1 MLFVRGCKLRAPLYS
16 LEVSSSDLGFGHLP
30 NEESP
35 QKKYPY
41 AFTCHGL
48 MVSSVSRVCQ
58 CFWCLFKELT
68 NLTLALCLI
77 VVKELHLHRREPTNH
92 GNNSMIIKLYHGR
105 RGFDLMGTSIQL
117 LRYIIYLSF

>member
-16 LEVSSSDLGFGHLP
+16 LEVSSSDLGFGPLP
-30 NEESP
+30 NDESP
-35 QKKYPY
+35 QKKKKPN
-41 AFTCHGL
+41 AFTFHGL

-77 VVKELHLHRREPTNH
+77 VVKELHLHRRGAHQPRQQFDD
-92 GNNSMIIKLYHGR
+92 IK
-105 RGFDLMGTSIQL
+105 
-117 LRYIIYLSF
+117 YIMAEEGLI